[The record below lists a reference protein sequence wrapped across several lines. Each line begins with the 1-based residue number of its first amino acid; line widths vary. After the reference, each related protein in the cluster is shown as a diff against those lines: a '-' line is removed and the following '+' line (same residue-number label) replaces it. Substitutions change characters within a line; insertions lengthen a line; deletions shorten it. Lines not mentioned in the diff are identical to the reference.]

1 MADETTTPKKAEDE
15 VSGKAYDGRLMMRLA
30 RYLGPYRL
38 QATISVIAVIL
49 KAASDVV
56 GPYLVKVGLDR
67 YMTAH
72 ATANVAG
79 VGTNWLARRLSVDP
93 FTGLAQLA
101 GLYLAALLLA
111 YAFEFTQTYL
121 MQWTGQK
128 VMFDLRREI
137 FRHMQRMHIGFFD
150 QHAVGRLVTRL
161 TSDVDAINEMFTAGV
176 LSMIDDLFALSI
188 MVVVML
194 FMNWRLALLTFS
206 VLPAIVLVT
215 HL

>member
-1 MADETTTPKKAEDE
+1 MADDENKPKKPDDE
-15 VSGKAYDGRLMMRLA
+15 VSGKAYDGRLMVRLI

-49 KAASDVV
+49 KAGSDVV

-67 YMTAH
+67 YLTSH
-72 ATANVAG
+72 ATISSAG
-79 VGTNWLARRLSVDP
+79 AKPNWLAARLSADP
-93 FTGLAQLA
+93 YTGLGQLSA
-101 GLYLAALLLA
+101 LYLGALLLA

-150 QHAVGRLVTRL
+150 NHAVGRLVTL
-161 TSDVDAINEMFTAGV
+161 FFFKQKTAYEMFTAGV
-176 LSMIDDLFALSI
+176 LSMIDDLFA
-188 MVVVML
+188 
-194 FMNWRLALLTFS
+194 
-206 VLPAIVLVT
+206 
-215 HL
+215 